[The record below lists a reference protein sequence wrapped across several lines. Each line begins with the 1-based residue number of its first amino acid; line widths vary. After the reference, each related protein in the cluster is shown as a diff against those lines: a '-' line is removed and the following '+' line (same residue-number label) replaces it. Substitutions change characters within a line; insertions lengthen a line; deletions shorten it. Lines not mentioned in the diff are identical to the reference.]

1 MTHIRFTISALKPD
15 LEDNQKRWLI
25 VGICLQNIIS
35 PTLRTYTEPIIINIY
50 KQCVG
55 IDRQSYPNQRERY
68 GTTYKL
74 NYEAINNNNKIIPKH
89 QKSMYDYKVRN
100 HVDFS
105 KLFLATNMA
114 IYTAFDETVDISA
127 LLGMIINIDTF
138 PQNVRNIADQ
148 VRYYYYIHLY
158 IHVYTKMTGETI
170 SNLKIG
176 SQIQPENRK
185 IRIKIP
191 PVHVYDYSLSW
202 LATGIVKKVVWGLS

>member
-1 MTHIRFTISALKPD
+1 MMQRVNFIMYIRFTISALKPD

-50 KQCVG
+50 KQCAA
-55 IDRQSYPNQRERY
+55 IDRQSYPNQLERY
-68 GTTYKL
+68 GTTCKKKL

-89 QKSMYDYKVRN
+89 QQSMYDYKVRN

-138 PQNVRNIADQ
+138 PQNVRNIAAQ
-148 VRYYYYIHLY
+148 VSITTIYICIY
-158 IHVYTKMTGETI
+158 IL
-170 SNLKIG
+170 N
-176 SQIQPENRK
+176 
-185 IRIKIP
+185 
-191 PVHVYDYSLSW
+191 
-202 LATGIVKKVVWGLS
+202 